1 MNLIPHWMP
10 LLIENVYL
18 HKKIRWKYQEKAEQQ
33 RKIIYKVT
41 RTWIMIFKK
50 LEYKPDHNGAGSLK
64 CLDKKNK

>member
-50 LEYKPDHNGAGSLK
+50 LEYNPDHNGTGSLK
-64 CLDKKNK
+64 CLDKNK